1 MSFPAFATLGPGMEK
16 QTSTRQGGELGQEAY
31 MFPGRWFVY
40 GIAGEAAT
48 VAKLQTTRTNVANN
62 DLDLALSAAAAAG
75 ARTVSLTLGSTAIVK
90 DEYRAG
96 FFFVNDAGT
105 EQGHQYLIKSH
116 PAAASGANVVLTLD
130 EPDGLATALTT
141 SEQCGIIVSTGF
153 DFVVNPTTFTDAPLG
168 AACVDIADNS
178 YAWLQKRG
186 PGMGTA
192 DATAPAG
199 GLPIAASDGTAGAF
213 EVDLEDGTVELPHIG
228 TQRDTAS
235 ANTEAAPVVWQIA

>member
-1 MSFPAFATLGPGMEK
+1 MSFPGYATIGPGVEK
-16 QTSTRQGGELGQEAY
+16 RTTTRQGAELGQEAY
-31 MFPGRWFVY
+31 MFPGRWFIY

-48 VAKLQTTRTNVANN
+48 VALLQTSRTNVVNN

-75 ARTVSLTLGSTAIVK
+75 DTTVSLTLGATAIVE

-96 FFFVNDAGT
+96 FFFINDAGT

-116 PAAASGANVVLTLD
+116 PAAGSAANVVLTLD

-141 SEQCGIIVSTGF
+141 SEECGIIVSTGF

-168 AACVDIADNS
+168 AACVDVANNS

-186 PGMGTA
+186 VGMGTA

-199 GLPIAASDGTAGAF
+199 GLPIAASNATAGNF
-213 EVDLEDGTVELPHIG
+213 EVDLEDGTVELPHLG

-235 ANTEAAPVVWQIA
+235 VSTECAPVIWDIA

>member
-1 MSFPAFATLGPGMEK
+1 
-16 QTSTRQGGELGQEAY
+16 

-40 GIAGEAAT
+40 AQAGEAAT
-48 VAKLQTTRTNVANN
+48 VALLQTTRTNVANN

-75 ARTVSLTLGSTAIVK
+75 DTTVSLTLGSTAIVAN
-90 DEYRAG
+90 EYRDG
-96 FFFVNDAGT
+96 FFFINDAGT

-116 PAAASGANVVLTLD
+116 PAAASGANVVLTFA
-130 EPDGLATALTT
+130 EPDGLSVALTT
-141 SEQCGIIVSTGF
+141 SEECGIITSVGF

-168 AACVDIADNS
+168 ATCVDVADNA
-178 YAWLQKRG
+178 YAWLQTRG
-186 PGMGTA
+186 PGIGTA

-199 GLPIAASDGTAGAF
+199 GLPIAASNGTAGAF

-235 ANTEAAPVVWQIA
+235 VDTECAPVIWKISP